1 MRDTAVPTAAL
12 PPVPEAETG
21 SPGSPCAYAA
31 LRAHGPVTRAV
42 LPEGDPVWLVSRHD
56 DVRRALG
63 DPRLVRPVIA
73 TWPPRDEE
81 PWPRRVLTLLELNG
95 ADHARVRGAVA
106 PAFTPRRLDALEPR
120 VRALAD
126 ALVTDL
132 IRKGPPGDLVADF
145 TEPFPLRV
153 LCAFLGI
160 DDTACV
166 AVAAHIET
174 VLQATRVPLART
186 LAALD
191 ALRDHAAA
199 LVDAAAREGGE
210 GLLGRLAAVPAG
222 EGGLGREDL
231 VSVTVSMLMAGYRTN
246 VQHFGAAL
254 VTLLERPALVRRLR
268 ERPEEIPAAAEELLR
283 HVPLMNA
290 IVLLVATED
299 LDIGG
304 QRVLAGDAVMP
315 VIASAN
321 RDGDAFERA
330 DEFDPRRAPNRHLVF
345 GRGPHYCP
353 GGHLTRLQLRVALET
368 LLARL
373 PDLRQAGPPDLLAWN
388 QDSPLRAPLRLP
400 VLWGSA
406 PGPDRPPEGDHR
418 RDHR

>member
-1 MRDTAVPTAAL
+1 MDDAAGLRAVL

-31 LRAHGPVTRAV
+31 LRADGPVTRAR

-56 DVRRALG
+56 DVRRALA

-73 TWPPRDEE
+73 TWPPREGE
-81 PWPRRVLTLLELNG
+81 QWPRRVLTLLELNG

-106 PAFTPRRLDALEPR
+106 PAFTPRRLQDLEPR
-120 VRALAD
+120 VRALAED
-126 ALVTDL
+126 LTADLV
-132 IRKGPPGDLVADF
+132 RQGPPGDLVAGF

-160 DDTACV
+160 DHTGFA
-166 AVAAHIET
+166 AVAEHIET
-174 VLQATRVPLART
+174 VLQATRVPLGKT

-199 LVDAAAREGGE
+199 LVDACARGGGD
-210 GLLGRLAAVPAG
+210 GLLARLAATPAH
-222 EGGLGREDL
+222 EGGLGHEDL
-231 VSVTVSMLMAGYRTN
+231 VSVTISMLMAGYRTN

-254 VTLLERPALVRRLR
+254 VTLLERPGLVRRLR
-268 ERPEEIPAAAEELLR
+268 ERPGEIPGAVEELLR

-290 IVLLVATED
+290 IVVLVATED

-304 QRVLAGDAVMP
+304 RRIREGEAVMP

-330 DEFDPRRAPNRHLVF
+330 DEFDPGRDPNRHLVF

-353 GGHLTRLQLRVALET
+353 GGHLTRMELRIGLET

-373 PDLRQAGPPDLLAWN
+373 PDLRPAEPTERLAWN
-388 QDSPLRAPLRLP
+388 EDSPLRAPLRLP
-400 VLWGSA
+400 VLW
-406 PGPDRPPEGDHR
+406 
-418 RDHR
+418 